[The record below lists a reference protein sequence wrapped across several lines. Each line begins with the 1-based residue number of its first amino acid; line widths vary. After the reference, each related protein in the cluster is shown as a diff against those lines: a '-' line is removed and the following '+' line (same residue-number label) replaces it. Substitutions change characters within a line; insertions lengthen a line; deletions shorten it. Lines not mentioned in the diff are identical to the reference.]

1 MDTTE
6 KKEQVK
12 CTLCGAEF
20 EPGEN
25 TCGGCALN
33 RDCKTICC
41 PNCGF
46 GFPEESKLATWLK
59 ERIKRKRSE

>member
-6 KKEQVK
+6 KRDQVK

-20 EPGEN
+20 EPGKN
-25 TCGGCALN
+25 TCGGCPIN
-33 RDCKTICC
+33 KDCKTICC

-46 GFPEESKLATWLK
+46 GFPEETKLSDWL
-59 ERIKRKRSE
+59 RKILKK